1 MLRVRMRNLLAA
13 TAFAGGA
20 LLLMPGTAAAQ
31 QQPTVTTTKLP
42 KANEECIKLLEQ
54 PNKKIDDC
62 QKAPSPIFPA
72 VNEIIWGSIS
82 FVVLFFALTKFAWP
96 GLKKGLEARS
106 ERIRSDLEA
115 AETAKGEA
123 DHILADY
130 KAQLADARNES
141 ARIIEE
147 ARQAAD
153 SLRRDQ
159 EQRLQ
164 SELAQLR
171 ERAAADIESAKR
183 QAIGDLKDEVAG
195 LAIGAAEVIVQHN
208 LDRDAQV
215 RLVESYIEQVLS
227 RSN

>member
-1 MLRVRMRNLLAA
+1 MRMRKLLAA
-13 TAFAGGA
+13 TLLAGGV
-20 LLLMPGTAAAQ
+20 LFLTPGMASAQEEPAAT
-31 QQPTVTTTKLP
+31 TVKLP
-42 KANEECIKLLEQ
+42 EANEECIKLLEN

-62 QKAPSPIFPA
+62 QKAPSPILPA
-72 VNEIIWGSIS
+72 KNEIIWGAIS
-82 FVVLFFALTKFAWP
+82 FLVLFLALWKLAWP
-96 GLKKGLEARS
+96 GLKKGLEART
-106 ERIRSDLEA
+106 ERIRADLDA
-115 AETAKGEA
+115 AETAKGDA
-123 DHILADY
+123 DRVLDEY

-153 SLRRDQ
+153 ALRKDQ

-164 SELAQLR
+164 TELAQLR

-183 QAIGDLKDEVAG
+183 QAVGDLRDEVAQ

-208 LDRDAQV
+208 LDPATQV
-215 RLVESYIEQVLS
+215 QLVESYIEQVLS